1 MFNRRQEK
9 YYPLCLQF
17 FYSLSRLAYGNLPG
31 KSMNAQPDSLQHQSS
46 FLWHPEEEE
55 QGEVEAHHRPGGMV
69 DFIDTD
75 TSDSIDKCTLH
86 SVLCTLIPLTP
97 SQATT

>member
-1 MFNRRQEK
+1 
-9 YYPLCLQF
+9 
-17 FYSLSRLAYGNLPG
+17 
-31 KSMNAQPDSLQHQSS
+31 MNARPESLQHQSS

-55 QGEVEAHHRPGGMV
+55 QGEGGADHRPGGMV

-97 SQATT
+97 SQATTLMTNKIIIDFIIRATSERL